1 MLRKRIIFTLIYSDN
16 YFNQSRNFRLQRV
29 GDSNWLEK
37 NYKFSKI
44 AHSLDELIILDATRG
59 VKSINDFASSLKQIV
74 SNIFIPICAGG
85 GICTIEDAR
94 LLFQNGADKIIIN
107 TLLYKSP
114 EIVEELVKIYGSQSI
129 VASIDY
135 RLNDS
140 IPEVYIANGLKKID
154 INLAD
159 YIEYVQNLQVG
170 EIYLNSINQDGTG
183 FGYDYKTI
191 KLISSILKVPL
202 TIAGGAGNEKHLL
215 DGIMLE
221 DVSAVAT
228 ANLFNFMGNGLPI
241 ARNMLMSNNINLAN
255 WQDY

>member
-29 GDSNWLEK
+29 GDSNWLKE
-37 NYKFSKI
+37 NYKFNKI
-44 AHSLDELIILDATRG
+44 AHSIDELIILDATRG
-59 VKSINDFASSLKQIV
+59 VKSINNFASSLKKIV

-85 GICTIEDAR
+85 GICKIEDAR

-114 EIVEELVKIYGSQSI
+114 EIVAELVKIYGSQSI

-135 RLNDS
+135 RLNDL
-140 IPEVYIANGLKKID
+140 IPEVYITNGTEKID
-154 INLAD
+154 IKLAD

-170 EIYLNSINQDGTG
+170 EIYLNSIDQDGTG
-183 FGYDYKTI
+183 FGYDYNTI
-191 KLISSILKVPL
+191 TMISSILKVPL
-202 TIAGGAGNEKHLL
+202 IIAGGAGNEKHLL
-215 DGIMLE
+215 EGILIE

-228 ANLFNFMGNGLPI
+228 ANLFNFMGNGLPV
-241 ARNMLMSNNINLAN
+241 ARNMLNLNNINLAN

>member
-1 MLRKRIIFTLIYSDN
+1 MLRKRIIFALIYSDN
-16 YFNQSRNFRLQRV
+16 YFTQSRNFRLQRV

-37 NYKFSKI
+37 NYKFNKI

-59 VKSINDFASSLKQIV
+59 VKSINNFASSLKKIV

-114 EIVEELVKIYGSQSI
+114 QIVAELVKIYGSQSI

-140 IPEVYIANGLKKID
+140 IPEVYIANGSEKID
-154 INLAD
+154 FKLAD

-170 EIYLNSINQDGTG
+170 EIYLNSIDQDGTG

-191 KLISSILKVPL
+191 KSISGILKVPL
-202 TIAGGAGNEKHLL
+202 IIAGGAGNEKHLL
-215 DGIMLE
+215 EGIMLE

-228 ANLFNFMGNGLPI
+228 ANLFNFMGNGLPN

-255 WQDY
+255 WQDF